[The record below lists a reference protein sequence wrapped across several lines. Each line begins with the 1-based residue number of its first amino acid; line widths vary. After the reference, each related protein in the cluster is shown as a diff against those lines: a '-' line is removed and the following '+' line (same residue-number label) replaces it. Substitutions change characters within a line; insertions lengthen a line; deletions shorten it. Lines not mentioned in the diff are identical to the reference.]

1 MKLILIILF
10 LATLALADS
19 ANETLVD
26 GHAISL
32 HVRKWTAWWGT
43 DSSTALVRNVSES
56 PGEQRFDIFNMS
68 SESAD
73 LQVVQVWPSQAP
85 FSLHAQFVWNFICDL
100 LRTSD
105 LAKRDQ
111 VSGPCGAG
119 AQLDNVSSIVSVRSV
134 QVWTPLHTSSIA
146 DSIQDKKGRMS
157 SVYAYIYLT
166 LEGADSVEVLI
177 SNWKTDKIVLAAPST
192 LDIPPLLRLQND
204 CGSDLKVV
212 YTDIPVPIRKLE
224 PHTNSSPQITYD
236 KGHFVVPTVWY
247 VDNHHLWNAL
257 GRNPSY

>member
-1 MKLILIILF
+1 MKLVFVAILF
-10 LATLALADS
+10 CSALVNAG
-19 ANETLVD
+19 EPTLVD

-73 LQVVQVWPSQAP
+73 IQVVQVWPSQAP
-85 FSLHAQFVWNFICDL
+85 FSLHVQFAWNFICDL
-100 LRTSD
+100 IRTSD
-105 LAKRDQ
+105 LAKRNQ

-119 AQLDNVSSIVSVRSV
+119 AQLDNVSTIESVRSM
-134 QVWTPLHTSSIA
+134 QVWTPLRTSSIA

-157 SVYAYIYLT
+157 SIYAYIFLT

-177 SNWKTDKIVLAAPST
+177 ANWKTDKIVLAAPTT
-192 LDIPPLLRLQND
+192 LEISPLLRLQND
-204 CGSDLKVV
+204 CGSELKVV
-212 YTDIPVPIRKLE
+212 LTDIPVGIRKPPIQEYAGHHRLG
-224 PHTNSSPQITYD
+224 HYNSTQ
-236 KGHFVVPTVWY
+236 GHSILFP
-247 VDNHHLWNAL
+247 WNDHETHVN
-257 GRNPSY
+257 GRFFR